1 MSRYVIPFLASF
13 AVLGFVVALERMGS
27 SEDGRAAN
35 ASNDE

>member
-1 MSRYVIPFLASF
+1 MSRYVIAFLA
-13 AVLGFVVALERMGS
+13 VVALERMGS